1 MNSFISFYEFT
12 QLSQQEQYY
21 LVFTQGVIIGIK
33 EVDKSKFV
41 LYKLYNFFVE
51 VLYNTLDNK
60 IIGLTSFL
68 NSKSN

>member
-21 LVFTQGVIIGIK
+21 LVFTQGVIIGIN
-33 EVDKSKFV
+33 ETDKSKFI

>member
-33 EVDKSKFV
+33 EVDKTKFV

-68 NSKSN
+68 NS

>member
-21 LVFTQGVIIGIK
+21 LVFTQGAIIGIN
-33 EVDKSKFV
+33 ETDKSKFI

>member
-21 LVFTQGVIIGIK
+21 LVFTQGIIIGIK